1 MRQTPDGAGTRTGQA
16 VRPLRRQHGARV
28 ALALTR
34 ALRESGGPAP
44 YELLVASSSGPA
56 LHVPV
61 RGWSEP
67 DEQLVTYLR
76 DLGGTPR
83 QLFDDPDL
91 LALFLPTLRADLTVI
106 GTCPANDE
114 PPLATPVRAFAGA
127 QEHGSFGE
135 DARLAPRDHHGVRPR
150 RGGLRLLLHARGDAA
165 SARVDRER
173 PLARADSPVGS
184 P

>member
-44 YELLVASSSGPA
+44 YELFVASSSGPA

-76 DLGGTPR
+76 DLGGTPW

-91 LALFLPTLRADLTVI
+91 LALFLLSLRADLTVI

-127 QEHGSFGE
+127 QDTE
-135 DARLAPRDHHGVRPR
+135 
-150 RGGLRLLLHARGDAA
+150 A
-165 SARVDRER
+165 SART
-173 PLARADSPVGS
+173 LAWRQETTTAFDLDVVAGGYFFTPGGTRQVLESIAKDLSRADSPVGS